1 MAKKLPKFK
10 MIAVKDFQP
19 SLFGDITFNN
29 ITHSTIADFY
39 SISDEQKKIL
49 FEIQSNLN
57 DITKLNE
64 RKMDDFLAGLIKI
77 HDKLKIIPNSY
88 DFAISDLEVSCKC
101 ELHLSYQTDNQKK
114 SKK

>member
-1 MAKKLPKFK
+1 MAKKLPKIK
-10 MIAVKDFQP
+10 MIGVKDFQP
-19 SLFGDITFNN
+19 SLFGDLTFNN

-39 SISDEQKKIL
+39 YISDEQKKIL
-49 FEIQSNLN
+49 FEIQRNLN
-57 DITKLNE
+57 DITKLDE
-64 RKMDDFLAGLIKI
+64 KKMDNFLAGLMKI